1 MKNYHFNKK
10 FRTFVLDDHQLGVST
25 LTLDL
30 ALDLD
35 LPDQE
40 TLDIC
45 MSRIYSVVDNIFNDG
60 VICVDDN
67 EAGEIVSSAI
77 SNFCIQIPKELN
89 YEILSEIV
97 CHKIQAVTDNKV
109 TVKRLVIIPVEHN
122 FGIEFN
128 ESSKRNYVEGFQDRW
143 WLNPNLKFS
152 DFKDDELNAEVA
164 WEEINL
170 GWPNTPTKKRKKP
183 TAKTSTVVEAAADD
197 TVVIEFPLNTK

>member
-1 MKNYHFNKK
+1 VKNYHFNKK

-30 ALDLD
+30 TLDLD
-35 LPDQE
+35 LPNQE
-40 TLDIC
+40 TLDVC
-45 MSRIYSVVDNIFNDG
+45 MSRIYSVIDNIFNDG
-60 VICVDDN
+60 IICVDDN

-77 SNFCIQIPKELN
+77 SNFCVQIPKELN

-97 CHKIQAVTDNKV
+97 CHKIQAVTDNKATV
-109 TVKRLVIIPVEHN
+109 TRLVIIPVEHN

-128 ESSKRNYVEGFQDRW
+128 TKSQRNYVEGFKDRW

-152 DFKDDELNAEVA
+152 DFKDEELNAEVA

-170 GWPNTPTKKRKKP
+170 GWPTAPTKKRKKS
-183 TAKTSTVVEAAADD
+183 ANKTPAVEAATTDN
-197 TVVIEFPLNTK
+197 VVIEFPLNTK

>member
-10 FRTFVLDDHQLGVST
+10 FRTLVLDDHQLGVST
-25 LTLDL
+25 LTLDIVFE
-30 ALDLD
+30 LD

-40 TLDIC
+40 ILDIC
-45 MSRIYSVVDNIFNDG
+45 MSRIYSVIDNVFNDG
-60 VICVDDN
+60 IICVDDN
-67 EAGEIVSSAI
+67 EAGEIISSAI

-109 TVKRLVIIPVEHN
+109 TVKTLTIVPTEHN

-128 ESSKRNYVEGFQDRW
+128 TKSKKNYIEGYKDRW

-152 DFKDDELNAEVA
+152 DFKDEELNSEVV

-170 GWPNTPTKKRKKP
+170 GWPDPTPKKRKKSADKTPAPEP
-183 TAKTSTVVEAAADD
+183 TLDP
-197 TVVIEFPLNTK
+197 VVIEFPLNAK